1 MKTNIIGT
9 DNTSRKG
16 KFLPEIALFIGMLII
31 LLLRS
36 RVSGMPFE
44 RDEGEFAYMGQ
55 LILKGLMPYT
65 DAYNMKLPGTYLM
78 YALIIK
84 IFGATPAGIHTGVT
98 IVTLLSMYLMYA
110 VIKSIF
116 NAPIAVLTAFV
127 YGLMVSAK
135 STLGFAGHATHFIV
149 LFLMLGLWCWD
160 HWRQGQKLPWLLL
173 FGACIGFAFLMK
185 QQAIF
190 FILMCGFMVLIEWM
204 STQEKSFTKVLINA
218 FIYTLGVTLPYI
230 LTLVWISAM
239 GDFSKF
245 WFWTVEYARKYTTSV
260 VQWKDA
266 PMMFYLSFKS
276 MWAEFPLVWLTA
288 LGGIV
293 TLWLGGYT
301 KHQKQFLTLFFI
313 FSFLTICP
321 GLYFRQHYFITWIP
335 SLALF
340 SSLFFYWLAQKIS
353 QNAII
358 QYIVMVVAGLVI
370 LLYAYNHN
378 KSYWATEN
386 VKLLSKDIYGT
397 NPFVES
403 REIAAYIKRN
413 SSPSDKIAVLGS
425 EPQIMV
431 YADRISATGHIYTYG
446 MMEKQ
451 SYNVKMQEEMIKE
464 IEEDN
469 PKFIVFCKVA
479 LSWMEYSDSP
489 RNIFEWMPK
498 YIDKNYEM
506 VGQVEVSNSNTGE
519 FFWDAKALGRQPQSE
534 NHIVVFRRKSGI

>member
-1 MKTNIIGT
+1 MKNKIIVA
-9 DNTSRKG
+9 DNTVSKRNY
-16 KFLPEIALFIGMLII
+16 LPEIALFIGMLII
-31 LLLRS
+31 ILLRS
-36 RVSGMPFE
+36 KVSGMPFE

-65 DAYNMKLPGTYLM
+65 DAYNMKLPGTYWM

-84 IFGATPAGIHTGVT
+84 IFGATPASIHTGVT
-98 IVTLLSMYLMYA
+98 IVTLLSMYFMFG
-110 VIKSIF
+110 VVKSLF
-116 NAPIAVLTAFV
+116 NAPVAVLTAFV

-149 LFLMLGLWCWD
+149 LFLMIGLWSWD
-160 HWRQGQKLPWLLL
+160 HWRQSQKLHWILL
-173 FGACIGFAFLMK
+173 FGICIGFAFLMK

-190 FILMCGFMVLIEWM
+190 FIMMGGFMILAEWM
-204 STQEKSFTKVLINA
+204 NSQEKSFSKLLTNVVI
-218 FIYTLGVTLPYI
+218 FTLGVILPYL
-230 LTLVWISAM
+230 LTLLWISAL

-288 LGGIV
+288 LGGMA
-293 TLWLGGYT
+293 TFWFSDYT
-301 KHQKQFLTLFFI
+301 KAQKQFLIIFFI

-335 SLALF
+335 SLVLL
-340 SSLFFYWLAQKIS
+340 SSLFFYWLASKIS
-353 QNAII
+353 QNAFIQNII
-358 QYIVMVVAGLVI
+358 MVVAALVI
-370 LLYAYNHN
+370 LLYSYNHN
-378 KSYWATEN
+378 KSYWATKN
-386 VKLLSKDIYGT
+386 ANMLSKDIYGT

-403 REIAAYIKRN
+403 KEIAAYIKRN
-413 SSPSDKIAVLGS
+413 TSPTDKIAVLGS

-464 IEEDN
+464 IEEDK
-469 PKFIVFCKVA
+469 PKFIVFCKVG
-479 LSWMEYSDSP
+479 LSWMEYTDSP
-489 RNIFEWMPK
+489 KNIFEWMPK

-534 NHIVVFRRKSGI
+534 NHIVVFRRKPNI